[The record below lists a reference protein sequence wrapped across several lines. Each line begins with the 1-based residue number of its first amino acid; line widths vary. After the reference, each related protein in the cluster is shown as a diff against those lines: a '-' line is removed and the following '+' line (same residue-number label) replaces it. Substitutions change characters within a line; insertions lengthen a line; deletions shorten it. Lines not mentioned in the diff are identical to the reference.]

1 MKISPGQNP
10 GTPVDPPSSPAKPAK
25 DESVSTLFS
34 SATNDQTAATTGGT
48 STVAP
53 LERQTE
59 VTYRQDS
66 NGRVY
71 YSVSD
76 AKSGQE
82 ILEIPPK
89 MVRDVSQGIEDYVKQ
104 EQSKAGSHVEVKA

>member
-1 MKISPGQNP
+1 VKIASGQYQAAP
-10 GTPVDPPSSPAKPAK
+10 VEPPSTPVDQTKNGSLSASSSTAKAAEK
-25 DESVSTLFS
+25 AAAAAET
-34 SATNDQTAATTGGT
+34 SAAD
-48 STVAP
+48 P
-53 LERQTE
+53 LQRQTE

-82 ILEIPPK
+82 ILEVPPK
-89 MVRDVSQGIEDYVKQ
+89 ILRDVSQGIEDYVKQ
-104 EQSKAGSHVEVKA
+104 EQSKASAHVEVKA